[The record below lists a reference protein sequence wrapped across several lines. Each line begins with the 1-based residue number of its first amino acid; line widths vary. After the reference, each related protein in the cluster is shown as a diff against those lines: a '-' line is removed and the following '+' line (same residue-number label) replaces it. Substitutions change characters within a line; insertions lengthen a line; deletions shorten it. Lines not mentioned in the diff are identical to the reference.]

1 MNIKILSRVHTA
13 LRIAPGLTVLIIL
26 LLAGGTAIKSQA
38 AAAPDFTL
46 SANYGPPFFIGNIVR
61 GGLATCP
68 GCTTSVEPRYLV
80 TSFGE
85 CFFDSN
91 TISLVSLNDFQG
103 VVTLQVLNLP
113 PGVSSQ
119 TAASLNVPRRSAVST
134 PFKLSAA
141 IDAAPGNAT
150 VTVRATSGGIAHDLA
165 LPISVGDAL
174 PFCDRP
180 PSVNITSPSNG
191 AIVSGTIAITANAT
205 DDIGVTE
212 VRFHVDQVLIGT
224 DATAPY
230 AIAWDTTTVGDGTH
244 ALSATAVDTAG
255 HVTTAGFVNV
265 MVGNSGIQPTTI
277 DVTRAEYDL
286 AKRVLGVEATSSDA
300 TATLT
305 VFVTAT
311 GEMIG
316 TLTNEGA
323 GRFRGQFTWPVN
335 PQNITVK
342 SNKGGAASADVI
354 AK

>member
-1 MNIKILSRVHTA
+1 MNTKKLGRVHTA
-13 LRIAPGLTVLIIL
+13 LRIASGITVLILL
-26 LLAGGTAIKSQA
+26 LLAGGTAIKAQA
-38 AAAPDFTL
+38 AVAPDFAL
-46 SANYGPPFFIGNIVR
+46 SANYGPSFIGNIVR
-61 GGLATCP
+61 GGLENCP

-119 TAASLNVPRRSAVST
+119 TATSLNVPRRSAVST

-141 IDAAPGNAT
+141 IDAALSNAT
-150 VTVRATSGGIAHDLA
+150 VTVRATSGGIVHDLA

-180 PSVNITSPSNG
+180 PSVNIISPLNG
-191 AIVSGTIAITANAT
+191 AIVNGTIAITANAS

-230 AIAWDTTTVGDGTH
+230 SIAWDTTTVGDGTH

-255 HVTTAGFVNV
+255 HVTTAGFVKV

-277 DVTRAEYDL
+277 EVTRAEYNL

-323 GRFRGQFTWPVN
+323 GRFRGQLAWPVN